1 MFCKNNAIAMFCIV
15 ASVVRGFCRPLWSLK
30 TFLNY
35 TKCKKTNFLF
45 KNCNA

>member
-15 ASVVRGFCRPLWSLK
+15 ASVVRGFCGSLWSLK